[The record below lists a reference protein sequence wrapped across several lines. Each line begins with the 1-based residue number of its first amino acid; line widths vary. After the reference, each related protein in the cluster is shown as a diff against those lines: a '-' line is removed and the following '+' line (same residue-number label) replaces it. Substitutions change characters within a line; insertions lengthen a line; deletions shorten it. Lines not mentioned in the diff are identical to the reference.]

1 MIAFDAAMLALA
13 AAALRPPGRARW
25 WIALAPWLA
34 VAAAAAAAALPGP
47 WRYGAVIAPLLL
59 AAVALRGAAAPALL
73 LLLPDYQRLGDAALA
88 SGLWIAG
95 VLLLAP
101 IFARFARARLPQALH
116 GAPLRL
122 LCCGGLA
129 LVLQP
134 LSLL

>member
-13 AAALRPPGRARW
+13 AAAMQPPARSRW
-25 WIALAPWLA
+25 WVALAPWLA
-34 VAAAAAAAALPGP
+34 VAAAAAEASLPGP

-73 LLLPDYQRLGDAALA
+73 LLLPEYARLGDAALA

-101 IFARFARARLPQALH
+101 IFERVDRAHMPRALQ
-116 GAPLRL
+116 GAPLKL

-129 LVLQP
+129 MVLQP
-134 LSLL
+134 LALL